1 MSIDTREKLTN
12 YIYNKLGYPV
22 VEVNVAEEQVDYAID
37 DAIEF
42 AQDYH
47 DDFTDKV
54 YYKHQVSGT
63 EVTLSSNSANS
74 FVIGEQVT
82 GTNGASFTIFS
93 IPAENKLVTSI
104 VNGTLIGSEVITG
117 TTSGFSTTLAGSNPV
132 LIGDIQNGYVTLPEG
147 IQTVLK
153 VLPIHNNKNSAN
165 FIFDVKYQFAQSDY
179 INQQRGDLVYY
190 QVTQDYLSLMEFQF
204 NVNPRIEYN
213 RYTNVCRLD
222 FNWEREVLPNQFVV
236 FEAYAIVDYNAFGR
250 LLNDRLFK
258 ELCVAKVKRQWGTNT
273 KKYAGVSLPGG
284 VTIQGD
290 KIYQEGTEEEIAI
303 QEEIKKTMQPP
314 ALPFFG

>member
-1 MSIDTREKLTN
+1 MSIDTREKLTD
-12 YIYNKLGYPV
+12 YIYHKLGYPV
-22 VEVNVAEEQVDYAID
+22 VEVNVAEEQVDFAID
-37 DAIEF
+37 DALEF
-42 AQDYH
+42 VQDYH

-54 YYKHQVSGT
+54 YYKYRVTGT

-74 FVIGEQVT
+74 FAVGERVT
-82 GTNGASFTIFS
+82 GANGAYFNVFS
-93 IPAENKLVTSI
+93 ISATNKLVTSI
-104 VNGTLIGSEVITG
+104 ITGTLTGNEVITG
-117 TTSGFSTTLAGSNPV
+117 TTSGFSTTLAASNPIA
-132 LIGDIQNGYVTLPEG
+132 IGDIQNGYVTLPDG

-153 VLPIHNNKNSAN
+153 VLPIHNNINSAN

-222 FNWEREVLPNQFVV
+222 FNWEKEVVPGQYIV
-236 FEAYAIVDYNAFGR
+236 FESYAIVDYTAFGHI
-250 LLNDRLFK
+250 LNDRLFK
-258 ELCVAKVKRQWGTNT
+258 ELCIAKVKRQWGMNT

-290 KIYQEGTEEEIAI
+290 RIYQEGTEEEIAI
-303 QEEIKKTMQPP
+303 EEEIKRTMQPP